1 MIRVLVCMLLCLPVA
16 TRAGE
21 GILLILGDS
30 LSAGYGMRVEQ
41 GWVALLAQRITAQGY
56 PHRVVNASISGDTSH
71 GGLARLGPLL
81 AEARPQFT
89 VVELGGND
97 GLRGVPLDELRRN
110 LGEILTQVCAAGSDV
125 LLLPMKLPPN
135 YGPAYTQG
143 FEQIY
148 RDLAA
153 EHGVLLGL
161 FILEDIA
168 LKPDLMQSDGIHPAA
183 EAQPIILDRIWPL
196 IVSALSGETRVQSQ

>member
-1 MIRVLVCMLLCLPVA
+1 MLCLPVA

-21 GILLILGDS
+21 RTLLILGDS

-41 GWVALLAQRITAQGY
+41 GWVALLAQRISAQGY
-56 PHRVVNASISGDTSH
+56 PQRVLNASISGDTSH
-71 GGLARLGPLL
+71 GGLARIGPLL

-110 LGEILTQVCAAGSDV
+110 LDEILTQVCAAGSKV

-153 EHGVLLGL
+153 KHGVLLGL

-168 LKPDLMQSDGIHPAA
+168 RNPGLMQPDGIHPTA
-183 EAQPIILDRIWPL
+183 EAQPLILDRIWPL
-196 IVSALSGETRVQSQ
+196 IESALRGKARVQAQ

>member
-1 MIRVLVCMLLCLPVA
+1 MIRILVYLLLCVPMA

-21 GILLILGDS
+21 GTLLILGDS

-41 GWVALLAQRITAQGY
+41 GWVALLAQRITEKGY
-56 PHRVVNASISGDTSH
+56 PQRVVKASISGDTSR
-71 GGLARLGPLL
+71 GALARLGPLL
-81 AEARPQFT
+81 AADRPEFT
-89 VVELGGND
+89 IVELGGND
-97 GLRGVPLDELRRN
+97 GLRGVPLEELRRN
-110 LGEILTQVCAAGSDV
+110 LGKILTQVCAAGSDV

-153 EHGVLLGL
+153 QHGATLGL

-168 LKPDLMQSDGIHPAA
+168 LKPELMQQDGIHPTA
-183 EAQPIILDRIWPL
+183 EAQPLIVDRVWPL
-196 IVSALSGETRVQSQ
+196 IEPALAGETQAAAK

>member
-1 MIRVLVCMLLCLPVA
+1 MLLCLPVA

-97 GLRGVPLDELRRN
+97 GFWKFMDRVMEVTPANNGLDPAELPKIAEYAGVNVAQFNDCLSSGRM
-110 LGEILTQVCAAGSDV
+110 AGKV
-125 LLLPMKLPPN
+125 
-135 YGPAYTQG
+135 
-143 FEQIY
+143 
-148 RDLAA
+148 
-153 EHGVLLGL
+153 
-161 FILEDIA
+161 
-168 LKPDLMQSDGIHPAA
+168 
-183 EAQPIILDRIWPL
+183 
-196 IVSALSGETRVQSQ
+196 

>member
-1 MIRVLVCMLLCLPVA
+1 M
-16 TRAGE
+16 
-21 GILLILGDS
+21 ILGDS

-56 PHRVVNASISGDTSH
+56 PHRVVNASISGDTSR
-71 GGLARLGPLL
+71 GALARLGPLL
-81 AEARPQFT
+81 ADARPQLT

-97 GLRGVPLDELRRN
+97 GLRGVSLDELRRN
-110 LGEILTQVCAAGSDV
+110 LDEILTQVCATGSKV

-148 RDLAA
+148 HDLAA
-153 EHGVLLGL
+153 QHGTLLGL
-161 FILEDIA
+161 FLLEDIA
-168 LKPDLMQSDGIHPAA
+168 LKPELLQSDGIHPTA

-196 IVSALSGETRVQSQ
+196 IESALRGRIGVPAP

>member
-1 MIRVLVCMLLCLPVA
+1 MIRVLVCLLLCLPVA

-21 GILLILGDS
+21 GSLLILGDS

-41 GWVALLAQRITAQGY
+41 GWVALLAQRMTAQGY
-56 PHRVVNASISGDTSH
+56 PHPVVNASISGDTSH
-71 GGLARLGPLL
+71 GALARLAPLL
-81 AEARPQFT
+81 ADVRPQLT

-97 GLRGVPLDELRRN
+97 GLRGVPLAELRRN
-110 LGEILTQVCAAGSDV
+110 LDEILTRVCAAGSAV

-153 EHGVLLGL
+153 QHGVRLGL
-161 FILEDIA
+161 FLLEEIA
-168 LKPDLMQSDGIHPAA
+168 LNPGLLQADGIHPTA

-196 IVSALSGETRVQSQ
+196 IESGLHGKAGVVAQ

>member
-1 MIRVLVCMLLCLPVA
+1 MLLCLPVA